1 MPASIAPD
9 IQNGLYADNI
19 SRIFEEFTKATDI
32 SYTYCIIIT
41 DISVKHLGGLLP
53 GHYLFI
59 DLVNHIL
66 RNLLLELLTLKEFI
80 HDLLVTLHS
89 SGYDLLEFIP

>member
-9 IQNGLYADNI
+9 IQNGLYADNV

-41 DISVKHLGGLLP
+41 DISVKLLGGLLP

-59 DLVNHIL
+59 DPINHEF
-66 RNLLLELLTLKEFI
+66 RSQLLELLTLKKVI
-80 HDLLVTLHS
+80 HAFLINPK
-89 SGYDLLEFIP
+89 GYAGVVCSFT